1 MNPITRTL
9 MVLFSWLCLSMII
22 AFFLIPDISE
32 TPLVFIVDAL
42 IVAPLI
48 VVLSFT
54 IDILIHKKWIRNHKM
69 TIIIIYVLF
78 LAYVILNFKWI
89 VIVIED
95 LIMGTSDYIQVFHQ

>member
-1 MNPITRTL
+1 
-9 MVLFSWLCLSMII
+9 MII

-54 IDILIHKKWIRNHKM
+54 IDILIHKKWIRNHKI

-95 LIMGTSDYIQVFHQ
+95 LIMGTSDYIQVFRQ

>member
-1 MNPITRTL
+1 
-9 MVLFSWLCLSMII
+9 MII

-54 IDILIHKKWIRNHKM
+54 IDILIHKKWIRNHKI

-89 VIVIED
+89 VIVFED
-95 LIMGTSDYIQVFHQ
+95 LIMGTSDYIQVFRQ

>member
-1 MNPITRTL
+1 
-9 MVLFSWLCLSMII
+9 MII

-54 IDILIHKKWIRNHKM
+54 IDILIHKKWIPNHKM
-69 TIIIIYVLF
+69 TIVIIYVLF

-89 VIVIED
+89 VIVLED
-95 LIMGTSDYIQVFHQ
+95 LIMGTSDYIQVFRE

>member
-1 MNPITRTL
+1 
-9 MVLFSWLCLSMII
+9 MII
-22 AFFLIPDISE
+22 AFSLIPDISE

-54 IDILIHKKWIRNHKM
+54 IDILIHKKWIRNHKI

-95 LIMGTSDYIQVFHQ
+95 LIMGTSDYIQVFRQ

>member
-1 MNPITRTL
+1 M
-9 MVLFSWLCLSMII
+9 
-22 AFFLIPDISE
+22 
-32 TPLVFIVDAL
+32 FIVDAL

-54 IDILIHKKWIRNHKM
+54 IDILIHKKWIRNHKI

-95 LIMGTSDYIQVFHQ
+95 LVMGTSDYIEVFRQ

>member
-1 MNPITRTL
+1 
-9 MVLFSWLCLSMII
+9 MII

-54 IDILIHKKWIRNHKM
+54 IDILIHKKWIRNHII

-95 LIMGTSDYIQVFHQ
+95 LIMGSSDYIQVFRQ

>member
-1 MNPITRTL
+1 
-9 MVLFSWLCLSMII
+9 MII

-54 IDILIHKKWIRNHKM
+54 IDILIHKKWIRNHKI
-69 TIIIIYVLF
+69 TIVIIYVLF

-95 LIMGTSDYIQVFHQ
+95 LIMGTSDYIQVFRQ

>member
-1 MNPITRTL
+1 
-9 MVLFSWLCLSMII
+9 MII

-54 IDILIHKKWIRNHKM
+54 IDILIHKKWIRNHKI

>member
-1 MNPITRTL
+1 
-9 MVLFSWLCLSMII
+9 MII

-54 IDILIHKKWIRNHKM
+54 IDILIHKKWIRNHKI

-95 LIMGTSDYIQVFHQ
+95 LIMGTSDYIQAFRQ

>member
-1 MNPITRTL
+1 
-9 MVLFSWLCLSMII
+9 MII

-95 LIMGTSDYIQVFHQ
+95 LIMGTSDYIQVFRQ

>member
-1 MNPITRTL
+1 M
-9 MVLFSWLCLSMII
+9 
-22 AFFLIPDISE
+22 
-32 TPLVFIVDAL
+32 FIVDAL

-54 IDILIHKKWIRNHKM
+54 IDILIHKKWIRNHKI

-89 VIVIED
+89 VIVFED
-95 LIMGTSDYIQVFHQ
+95 LIMGTSDYIQVFRQ